1 MKRQAI
7 QRGGEA
13 SNPIAHCLPREAG
26 DAALAEE
33 TGTWWTRASLA
44 LVCATVVAMSAGCSP
59 PPVAAAAAP
68 SEKVYALHPDA
79 IRVQVGD
86 VVADVI
92 RLKVTERVDE
102 SSGRVLSPARLSGR
116 LFVENVSADQPIR
129 LIGGRIVYTDA
140 QGQAIALESGRAEPT
155 IQFGSAFG
163 ATGRLEPGKVAT
175 ELLYAEFPTVALHGE
190 RLQAIRIDLT
200 FSTTSS
206 ATDERQIRFP
216 VSMASP

>member
-1 MKRQAI
+1 MKRHGI

-13 SNPIAHCLPREAG
+13 ANPVADRLPR
-26 DAALAEE
+26 DASDETLAEE

-59 PPVAAAAAP
+59 PPVAAAAAA
-68 SEKVYALHPDA
+68 SEKLYALQPDA
-79 IRVQVGD
+79 IRVQAGD

-129 LIGGRIVYTDA
+129 LIGGRIVYLDA
-140 QGQAIALESGRAEPT
+140 QGQEIALENGRAEPT
-155 IQFGSAFG
+155 IQFGASFG
-163 ATGRLEPGKVAT
+163 ATGRLDPGKVAT

-190 RLQAIRIDLT
+190 RLKAIRIDLT
-200 FSTTSS
+200 FSTTPS